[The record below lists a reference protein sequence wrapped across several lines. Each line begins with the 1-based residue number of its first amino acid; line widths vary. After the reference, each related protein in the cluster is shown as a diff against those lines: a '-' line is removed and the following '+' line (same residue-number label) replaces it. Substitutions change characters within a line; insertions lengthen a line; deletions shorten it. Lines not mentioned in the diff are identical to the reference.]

1 MTRQVSNV
9 NYLLLVGHMTLEF
22 YLSPLPTTFL
32 YRSAIQ
38 TFNLTQAKFLC
49 IPNKGMDSTIPAVL
63 RQQMKTQPTWVIWWV
78 IQCSFW
84 KTQTSVPISR
94 ADRSALHFER
104 TKAWALEW
112 GASSLWLEVSGAALW
127 EPCLGTDL
135 TLPPD
140 HQEGQT
146 AMKPALR
153 CGTLL
158 IDKKQWCWGVWLGYT
173 KSHMPVS

>member
-63 RQQMKTQPTWVIWWV
+63 RQQMKTQPTMSDLVSDPM
-78 IQCSFW
+78 QLL
-84 KTQTSVPISR
+84 KDTNISAYLQGR
-94 ADRSALHFER
+94 R
-104 TKAWALEW
+104 
-112 GASSLWLEVSGAALW
+112 VS
-127 EPCLGTDL
+127 
-135 TLPPD
+135 
-140 HQEGQT
+140 
-146 AMKPALR
+146 PAL
-153 CGTLL
+153 
-158 IDKKQWCWGVWLGYT
+158 
-173 KSHMPVS
+173 